1 MYAGVG
7 DTVSGTWKGSASVP
21 FGDMI
26 PYETRVFDTE
36 GMLPEVAGEDEPG
49 AMMEEV
55 GLETD
60 QEEVREEGAG
70 VVGSAESGEL
80 KAKTHE
86 NHHPH
91 PTRRLE
97 RRKGLRETS
106 LR

>member
-1 MYAGVG
+1 MVR
-7 DTVSGTWKGSASVP
+7 GT
-21 FGDMI
+21 DR
-26 PYETRVFDTE
+26 E
-36 GMLPEVAGEDEPG
+36 ED
-49 AMMEEV
+49 
-55 GLETD
+55 
-60 QEEVREEGAG
+60 REEGAG